1 MSEDTSTSKKEDKIF
16 GMSYGKAGLALGAT
30 ALLIALGVGFRE
42 IGRIRKEGGFGLFKQ
57 AGEAMLQ
64 QQLQAQ
70 AQAEAEAQAQV
81 EQPTPSS
88 RVQVQDFPP
97 QVTMEPDNET
107 EEPKPRKKLMGLSPF
122 GFNVAT

>member
-1 MSEDTSTSKKEDKIF
+1 
-16 GMSYGKAGLALGAT
+16 MSYGKAGLALGAT

-70 AQAEAEAQAQV
+70 AQAEAEAQTQV
-81 EQPTPSS
+81 EQPQTPSS

-97 QVTMEPDNET
+97 QVTMEHEES

>member
-70 AQAEAEAQAQV
+70 AQAEAEAQAQA
-81 EQPTPSS
+81 EQPAPSS

-97 QVTMEPDNET
+97 QVTMEHEET